1 MKRLLLTG
9 LAIGGAVVAY
19 REVVQPWWRSWGID
33 ELDVARELP
42 GDDLVPAASTTDTR
56 SIVVQAP
63 PSAVWPWLVQMG
75 YGRAGW
81 YSYDQID
88 MAGTSV
94 DRIVPEWQGLAVG
107 AVVPTH
113 PGGGFEVR
121 SLEPE
126 RALVLYSD
134 SYLVDRQADAA
145 RIANVGRADAN
156 VEATGAF
163 LGVAQPADFAASW
176 AFVLEPLTGG
186 RTRLIERF
194 RVRFGESDKPWTA
207 FTLPLVGFGVCVMTR
222 KQMLGIKER
231 AEQRARV
238 TASEPV
244 NPREVSHATPVA
256 AEGEAVTAVAT

>member
-1 MKRLLLTG
+1 MKRMLLTG

-19 REVVQPWWRSWGID
+19 REVVRPWWRTWGID
-33 ELDVARELP
+33 ELDVNRGLP
-42 GDDLVPAASTTDTR
+42 GDDLVPEASTSDTR
-56 SIVVQAP
+56 SIEIQAP

-88 MAGTSV
+88 MAGASFR
-94 DRIVPEWQGLAVG
+94 RINPEWQELAVG
-107 AVVPTH
+107 DVVPTH

-121 SLEPE
+121 ALERD

-134 SYLVDRQADAA
+134 SDLVAGQAEAA
-145 RIANVGRADAN
+145 RISNVRRADAN

-163 LGVAQPADFAASW
+163 LGAAQPTDFAASW
-176 AFVLEPLTGG
+176 AFVLEPVTGG

-207 FTLPLVGFGVCVMTR
+207 ITLPLVGIGFFLMTR

-231 AEQRARV
+231 AERARV
-238 TASEPV
+238 TALGPA
-244 NPREVSHATPVA
+244 NLREVSGTTPEA
-256 AEGEAVTAVAT
+256 AGGEAVMAVAT